1 MNELPHFFGL
11 DFSAAG
17 PWVLVGFLAGMFLSW
32 LWRALRGSRLD
43 AKAQT
48 KIHEIEAL
56 LDASRSEHQ
65 NDLARLLSD
74 ARNFEQALA
83 DAEQRA
89 SANAAGVSRLTAD
102 LDRLTKAELTS
113 RNELLAIDGQ
123 MAKLKS
129 SLQWAETQARNAV
142 QERDALQ
149 KQLNSFLSDRQAL
162 SADLATAK
170 TAGELKDAEI
180 ARLINQVQWHENRAA
195 ALEQEK
201 LGLTSNLN
209 VLGSKD
215 EEIARL
221 TGALAAAQAD
231 AARRSG
237 EASAAKAD
245 LERAR
250 GELGSLQMSFA
261 NLQSNASGG
270 ADALSLVQ
278 NKYDQAWK
286 DLTYM
291 RNLAYWQASEI
302 DRLRKAI
309 TGFETDVAS
318 KSGALA
324 ALTQQYDAL
333 KSKSASQ
340 SRVRGGGRGRAL
352 GGATKDAPVSG
363 KFAFL
368 HRHGKATSKA
378 VRKAY
383 KLKTLPAPGVSASG
397 GAAIGKRLNGYGHP
411 LMVLGKATRPV
422 RPAQEDL
429 ASLKAQLAA
438 LSEDASRY
446 RRLRDAVHQANR
458 IADEPV

>member
-17 PWVLVGFLAGMFLSW
+17 PWVLVGFLAGVFLSW

-43 AKAQT
+43 AKAQA
-48 KIHEIEAL
+48 KVHEMEAL

-65 NDLARLLSD
+65 SDLTRLLSD

-102 LDRLTKAELTS
+102 IDRLTKAELTS
-113 RNELLAIDGQ
+113 RNELLTIDGQ

-149 KQLNSFLSDRQAL
+149 RQLNSFLSDRQAL
-162 SADLATAK
+162 SAELATAR

-209 VLGSKD
+209 VLGGKD

-237 EASAAKAD
+237 EASAAKVD
-245 LERAR
+245 LERVR

-318 KSGALA
+318 KSIALT

-333 KSKSASQ
+333 KSK

-397 GAAIGKRLNGYGHP
+397 GVSAIGKRLNGYGHP
-411 LMVLGKATRPV
+411 LMVLGKTTRPV
-422 RPAQEDL
+422 RPNEDL